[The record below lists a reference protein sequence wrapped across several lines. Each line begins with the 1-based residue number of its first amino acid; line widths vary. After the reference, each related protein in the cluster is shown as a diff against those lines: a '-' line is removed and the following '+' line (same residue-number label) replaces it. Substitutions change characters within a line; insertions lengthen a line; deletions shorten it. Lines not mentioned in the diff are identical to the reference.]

1 MPMMEDRPQ
10 TSQMARDRPM
20 EFVFWRMEVGVMKM
34 PEPTM
39 FPERGRT
46 IIDQITCSIKP
57 PGSRRLKY
65 KGLRKAFM
73 NHGAPYDLQ
82 EKLKG
87 SWFYGNCREP
97 SGNYCA
103 RSQAGQEDA
112 ADGTRPPPIRHTRFH
127 KLGKGPLDPFCSI
140 ETRIS

>member
-1 MPMMEDRPQ
+1 MMEDRPQ
-10 TSQMARDRPM
+10 TSQMTRDRPM

-46 IIDQITCSIKP
+46 VIDQITCSIKP

-73 NHGAPYDLQ
+73 KHGAVAR
-82 EKLKG
+82 KLG
-87 SWFYGNCREP
+87 RVE
-97 SGNYCA
+97 
-103 RSQAGQEDA
+103 GQ
-112 ADGTRPPPIRHTRFH
+112 TRPVCR
-127 KLGKGPLDPFCSI
+127 
-140 ETRIS
+140 